1 MRRLERL
8 GGSDQKGTLTPY
20 AEAGRLTF
28 GTTPITDISRFT
40 AG

>member
-20 AEAGRLTF
+20 AEAGAV
-28 GTTPITDISRFT
+28 DIRNYPDH
-40 AG
+40 